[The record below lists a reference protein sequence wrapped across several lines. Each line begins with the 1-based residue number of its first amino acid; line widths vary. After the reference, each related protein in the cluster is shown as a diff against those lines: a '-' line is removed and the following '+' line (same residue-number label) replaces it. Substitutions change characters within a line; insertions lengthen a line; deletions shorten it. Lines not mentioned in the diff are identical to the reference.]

1 MDRLIYTALTA
12 MRGAAAAQGV
22 TANNLANAHVPGFRR
37 ELSSLTAHWLGG
49 DSDTTR
55 VEADDLVRTA
65 VADAGAVEAT
75 GAPLDIAVDGP
86 GWIAVQARDG
96 SEAYTRRG
104 DLRISASGVLENG
117 EGLAVRGE
125 AGLLTVPPGLP
136 PTIAPDGTLSAGSI
150 VAGRIKL
157 IGGDEALAKRG
168 DGLFGTGTPRD
179 ADPKVRLR
187 PGSLDSSNVQTASS
201 LAELLEQSR
210 GFDTSTRLLRM
221 TREIDEGGTRLMRL
235 DQ

>member
-12 MRGAAAAQGV
+12 MRGQTAAQGV

-49 DSDTTR
+49 DADTTR

-65 VADAGAVEAT
+65 IADAGAVEAT
-75 GAPLDIAVDGP
+75 GAPLDIAIDGS

-117 EGLAVRGE
+117 EGLAVLGE
-125 AGLLTVPPGLP
+125 AGPLTVPPGLP
-136 PTIAPDGTLSAGSI
+136 PSIAPDGTLSAGSV

-157 IGGDEALAKRG
+157 IGGDDALAKRG
-168 DGLFGTGTPRD
+168 DGLFGTGAPRD

-187 PGSLDSSNVQTASS
+187 PGSLESSNVQTASS

-210 GFDTSTRLLRM
+210 GFDTSTKLLRM

-235 DQ
+235 DS